1 MKHGDSASISVSRV
15 IWTYKDDMNSASG
28 KNWKEFS
35 SANTSREA
43 SFNDYSNEETL
54 NVNKTFWQ

>member
-1 MKHGDSASISVSRV
+1 
-15 IWTYKDDMNSASG
+15 MNSASG

-43 SFNDYSNEETL
+43 SFNGYSNEETL